1 MQMAMSN
8 GAVRGGPLILLRLE
22 GAAIFAVSLLAY
34 GHTGQSWWFFA
45 GLFLAPDLSM
55 LGYFANARVGA
66 AIYNAAHTIVGPAI
80 LLGSALVLGSALTLA
95 LSLIW
100 LAHIGFDRMLG
111 FGLKYATGFSD
122 THLGLLGKR
131 KAV

>member
-1 MQMAMSN
+1 MRMAMSN
-8 GAVRGGPLILLRLE
+8 GFVQGGPLVLLCLE

-34 GHTGQSWWFFA
+34 GHTGQSWWSFA
-45 GLFLAPDLSM
+45 ALFLLPDLSM
-55 LGYFANARVGA
+55 LGYLANARVGA
-66 AIYNAAHTIVGPAI
+66 ASYNAAHTVAGPAL
-80 LLGSALVLGSALTLA
+80 LLGLALVLGSALILA

-122 THLGLLGKR
+122 THLGFIGGRKR
-131 KAV
+131 V